1 MAAVLCATAGQ
12 YKEYIA
18 VLDGQLNS
26 SKRLYLLATRVI
38 IAALWSAEHFKR
50 LYLSARR
57 VYSCT
62 IRSAVQFKPLYL
74 SVTRVYI

>member
-26 SKRLYLLATRVI
+26 SNGFT
-38 IAALWSAEHFKR
+38 
-50 LYLSARR
+50 
-57 VYSCT
+57 C
-62 IRSAVQFKPLYL
+62 
-74 SVTRVYI
+74 